1 MYVKKKKMK
10 YIYIYILRKLYLQ
23 YFHYKLSLLGKNN
36 DVNNE
41 HKLKLVTAWHI

>member
-10 YIYIYILRKLYLQ
+10 NIYIYIYILRKLYLQ
-23 YFHYKLSLLGKNN
+23 HFHYKLSLLGKNN

-41 HKLKLVTAWHI
+41 